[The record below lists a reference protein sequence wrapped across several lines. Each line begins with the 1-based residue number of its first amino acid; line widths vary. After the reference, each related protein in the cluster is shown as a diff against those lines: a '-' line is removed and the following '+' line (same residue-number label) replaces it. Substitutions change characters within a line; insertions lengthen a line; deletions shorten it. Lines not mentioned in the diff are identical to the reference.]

1 MFDNLSDKLQSIFSG
16 LRGKGRLT
24 EEDIDTAMR
33 EIRMALLEADVNF
46 KVVKEFTKRTKERC
60 LNAEVLD
67 SLTPAQNV
75 VKIVL
80 DELTALMGEESKPL
94 QLSSRIPNVI
104 MLVGLQGSGKT
115 TAAAKL
121 AYLLKQQNHSPLLCA
136 CDVYRPAAADQLQTL
151 GEEIGVRAYRGEGKD
166 PVKIAKEG
174 VRDAI
179 DSLRDVVIV
188 DTAGRLHVDEEMMAE
203 AEAIKAAV
211 EPDQIYMV
219 VDAMTGQDAVNV
231 AKAFADRVDFD
242 GVIMS
247 KMDGDARGGGAL
259 SIKQVTGKPIT
270 FISQGEKPD
279 SLERF
284 HPDRMAKR
292 ILGMGDVVSIIESA
306 SKLRAE
312 EIEQAEAER
321 MARGNLTL
329 NDFLLMKQQI
339 GKMGGVQKLIS
350 ALPGGDKAMREG
362 QVNEHALDEMAVII
376 GSMTKRE
383 REHPEILNGSRKA
396 RIAAGAGVK
405 VFQVNQLLKQ
415 FMETKKMVRSMMN
428 AQEAQMNRKGKG
440 KGKKGKK
447 GKGGKR
453 RMGLPGMGGMSMADV
468 KKMQEM
474 MSGLDESAFKR

>member
-60 LNAEVLD
+60 LTAEVLD
-67 SLTPAQNV
+67 SLTPAQTV

-151 GEEIGVRAYRGEGKD
+151 GEEIGVRVYRGEGKD

-211 EPDQIYMV
+211 EPEQIYMV

>member
-46 KVVKEFTKRTKERC
+46 KVVKEFIKRTKERC
-60 LNAEVLD
+60 LTAEVLD

-151 GEEIGVRAYRGEGKD
+151 GEEIGVRVYRGEGKD

-339 GKMGGVQKLIS
+339 GKMGGMQKLIS
-350 ALPGGDKAMREG
+350 ALPGGDRAMREG

>member
-60 LNAEVLD
+60 LTAEVLD

-121 AYLLKQQNHSPLLCA
+121 AYLLKQQNHGPLLCA

-151 GEEIGVRAYRGEGKD
+151 GEEIGVRVYRGEGKD

-453 RMGLPGMGGMSMADV
+453 RMSLPGMGGMSMADV

>member
-60 LNAEVLD
+60 LTAEVLD

-151 GEEIGVRAYRGEGKD
+151 GEEIGVRVYRGEGKD

-203 AEAIKAAV
+203 AEAIKATV

-350 ALPGGDKAMREG
+350 ALPGGDRAMREG

-447 GKGGKR
+447 GKGSKR

>member
-60 LNAEVLD
+60 LTAEVLD

-151 GEEIGVRAYRGEGKD
+151 GEEIGVRVYRGEGKD

-453 RMGLPGMGGMSMADV
+453 RMGLPGMGGMSMARCEEDARD
-468 KKMQEM
+468 
-474 MSGLDESAFKR
+474 DERS

>member
-46 KVVKEFTKRTKERC
+46 RVVKEFTKRTKERC
-60 LNAEVLD
+60 LTAEVLD

-151 GEEIGVRAYRGEGKD
+151 GEEIGVRVYRGEGKD

-259 SIKQVTGKPIT
+259 SIKQVTGKHIT

-453 RMGLPGMGGMSMADV
+453 RMSLPGMGGMSMADV

>member
-60 LNAEVLD
+60 LTAEVLD

-80 DELTALMGEESKPL
+80 DELTALMGEESEPL

-151 GEEIGVRAYRGEGKD
+151 GEEIGVRVYRGEGKD

>member
-60 LNAEVLD
+60 LTAEVLD

-121 AYLLKQQNHSPLLCA
+121 AYLLKKQGRSPLLAA

-151 GEEIGVRAYRGEGKD
+151 GEEIGVRVYRGEGKD

-350 ALPGGDKAMREG
+350 ALPGGDRAMREG

>member
-60 LNAEVLD
+60 LTAEVLD

-151 GEEIGVRAYRGEGKD
+151 GEEIGVRVYRGEGKD

-284 HPDRMAKR
+284 HPDRRAKR

>member
-60 LNAEVLD
+60 LTAEVLD

-151 GEEIGVRAYRGEGKD
+151 GEEIGVRVYRGEGKD

-350 ALPGGDKAMREG
+350 ALPGGDRAMREG

-447 GKGGKR
+447 GKGSKR

>member
-60 LNAEVLD
+60 LTAEVLE

-80 DELTALMGEESKPL
+80 DELTALIGEESKPL

-151 GEEIGVRAYRGEGKD
+151 GEEIGVRVYRGEGKD

-396 RIAAGAGVK
+396 RIATGAGVK

>member
-60 LNAEVLD
+60 LTAEVFD

-151 GEEIGVRAYRGEGKD
+151 GEEIGVRVYRGEGKD

-211 EPDQIYMV
+211 EPEQIYMV

>member
-60 LNAEVLD
+60 LTAEVLD

-75 VKIVL
+75 AKIVL

-151 GEEIGVRAYRGEGKD
+151 GEEIGVRVYRGEGKD

>member
-60 LNAEVLD
+60 LTAEVLD

-151 GEEIGVRAYRGEGKD
+151 GEEIGVRVYRGEGKD

-321 MARGNLTL
+321 MARGSLTL

>member
-60 LNAEVLD
+60 LTAEVLD

-121 AYLLKQQNHSPLLCA
+121 AFLLKQQNHSPLLCA

-151 GEEIGVRAYRGEGKD
+151 GEEIGVRVYRGEGKD

-350 ALPGGDKAMREG
+350 ALPGGDRAMREG

>member
-1 MFDNLSDKLQSIFSG
+1 MFDNLSEKLQGIFSG

-24 EEDIDTAMR
+24 EEDIDVAMR

-46 KVVKEFTKRTKERC
+46 KVVKGFVKSTKERC
-60 LNAEVLD
+60 LTAEVLE
-67 SLTPAQNV
+67 SLTPGQNV
-75 VKIVL
+75 IKIVL
-80 DELTALMGEESKPL
+80 DELTELLGKESAPL

-121 AYLLKQQNHSPLLCA
+121 AYLLKQQNHNPLLCA
-136 CDVYRPAAADQLQTL
+136 CDVYRPAAADQLETL
-151 GEEIGVRAYRGEGKD
+151 GNEIGVRVYRGEGKD
-166 PVKIAKEG
+166 PVAIAKEG

-231 AKAFADRVDFD
+231 AKAFSDRVDFD

-259 SIKQVTGKPIT
+259 SIKQVTGKPIM
-270 FISQGEKPD
+270 FISSGEKPD

-312 EIEQAEAER
+312 EVEQEEAER

-329 NDFLLMKQQI
+329 NDFLMMKQQVS
-339 GKMGGVQKLIS
+339 KMGGVQKLIS

-376 GSMTKRE
+376 GSMTKAE

-396 RIAAGAGVK
+396 RVAAGAGVK

-415 FMETKKMVRSMMN
+415 FTETKKMMRSIMN
-428 AQEAQMNRKGKG
+428 AQEAQQNRKGKG

-447 GKGGKR
+447 GKKAKQ
-453 RMGLPGMGGMSMADV
+453 RMGIPGMGGMRLSDV
-468 KKMQEM
+468 KKMQDM
-474 MSGLDESAFKR
+474 MSGLDDSVFKR

>member
-46 KVVKEFTKRTKERC
+46 KVVKEFIKRTKGRC
-60 LNAEVLD
+60 LTAEVLD

-151 GEEIGVRAYRGEGKD
+151 GEEIGVRVYRGEGKD

-203 AEAIKAAV
+203 AEAIKVAV

-350 ALPGGDKAMREG
+350 ALPGGDRAMREG

>member
-60 LNAEVLD
+60 LTAEVLD

-80 DELTALMGEESKPL
+80 DELTALMGEKSKPL

-151 GEEIGVRAYRGEGKD
+151 GEEIGVRVYRGEGKD

-396 RIAAGAGVK
+396 RIATGAGVK

>member
-24 EEDIDTAMR
+24 EGDIDTAMR

-60 LNAEVLD
+60 LTAEVLD

-151 GEEIGVRAYRGEGKD
+151 GEEIGVRVYRGEGKD

-321 MARGNLTL
+321 MARGTLTL

>member
-60 LNAEVLD
+60 LTAEVLD

-151 GEEIGVRAYRGEGKD
+151 GEEIGVRVYRGEGKD

-453 RMGLPGMGGMSMADV
+453 RMGLPGMGGMSMPDV